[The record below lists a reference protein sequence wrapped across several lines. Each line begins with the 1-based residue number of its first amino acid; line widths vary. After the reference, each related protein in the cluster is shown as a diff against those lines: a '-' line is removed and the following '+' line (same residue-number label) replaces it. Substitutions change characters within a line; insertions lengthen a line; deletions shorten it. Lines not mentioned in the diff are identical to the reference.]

1 MTRIRMLAIAGAALL
16 AFASPAAAQTMPSPE
31 GRMFQPLSDEQ
42 IRALLLSRQPGLSR
56 SEQAELRTLDPGL
69 WRKWLE
75 EDQARRE
82 RQNQNI

>member
-1 MTRIRMLAIAGAALL
+1 MTRIRMLALAGAAVLTL
-16 AFASPAAAQTMPSPE
+16 ASPAAAQPLPSPE
-31 GRMFQPLSDEQ
+31 GRMFLQLSDDQ

-56 SEQAELRTLDPGL
+56 SEQAELRTLDPDL

-75 EDQARRE
+75 QDQARRE